1 MATQPV
7 FASLSGTTWT
17 LDVTLAE
24 LVSDTSI
31 KDFVVLFNSVLQSP
45 ALFTKLSATSI
56 QYSGPSM
63 NALVEVRRD
72 TDVAPYQLVAYRS
85 PILSADY
92 NENLKKI
99 SRKLEELVKYPPGF
113 ANVPSISDQPY
124 GATWASDT
132 INAASRSALYAEV
145 ESVKTSYA
153 AADAS
158 LLSNINTRAPL
169 NSPALTGDPTA
180 PTQSSSDN
188 TTKIA
193 TTQFVN
199 NALIPYAPK
208 DNPTFT
214 GTVTAP
220 TPSISTNSGRV
231 PTTSWVHLLRSP
243 RRFLTW
249 SFLDGLSMNEFIG
262 PYIPEFATY
271 SYFEFLF
278 KTSSFLGQLHPS
290 VSNPS
295 YYLRVNNLFTN
306 GAYAGVG
313 TFLNRA
319 TLTQTVYDP
328 NAAAPYNGN
337 AAVLASAANGFTCI
351 VKGRLVRQGSNNLW
365 NIYLETQRHLG
376 GVSLNDVFVHTTAV
390 QLPAALTSI
399 QIGALAGGQ
408 ESNTS
413 PIIPAGTS
421 FELWAVS

>member
-1 MATQPV
+1 
-7 FASLSGTTWT
+7 
-17 LDVTLAE
+17 
-24 LVSDTSI
+24 
-31 KDFVVLFNSVLQSP
+31 
-45 ALFTKLSATSI
+45 
-56 QYSGPSM
+56 
-63 NALVEVRRD
+63 
-72 TDVAPYQLVAYRS
+72 
-85 PILSADY
+85 
-92 NENLKKI
+92 
-99 SRKLEELVKYPPGF
+99 
-113 ANVPSISDQPY
+113 
-124 GATWASDT
+124 
-132 INAASRSALYAEV
+132 
-145 ESVKTSYA
+145 
-153 AADAS
+153 
-158 LLSNINTRAPL
+158 
-169 NSPALTGDPTA
+169 
-180 PTQSSSDN
+180 
-188 TTKIA
+188 
-193 TTQFVN
+193 
-199 NALIPYAPK
+199 
-208 DNPTFT
+208 
-214 GTVTAP
+214 
-220 TPSISTNSGRV
+220 
-231 PTTSWVHLLRSP
+231 
-243 RRFLTW
+243 
-249 SFLDGLSMNEFIG
+249 MNEFIG

-313 TFLNRA
+313 TFLNRL